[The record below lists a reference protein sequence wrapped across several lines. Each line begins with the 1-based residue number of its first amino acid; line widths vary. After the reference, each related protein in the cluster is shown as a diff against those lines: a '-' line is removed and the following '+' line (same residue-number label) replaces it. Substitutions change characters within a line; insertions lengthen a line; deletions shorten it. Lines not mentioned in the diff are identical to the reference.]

1 MQPNGRNLPNTES
14 RGQVGIGTLIV
25 FIAMVLVAAIAA
37 GVLINTAGFLQSKG
51 EATGQESTSQV
62 TNRLKI
68 SGVTGDVFAGG
79 SSQDARVGTVDVTV
93 TQAPGAENINLKA
106 VTVQWVGPSGSY
118 NINHKSSSTTA
129 DADFSTSAIKGDSDS
144 ILNDP
149 DDRIAMTFDIGK
161 DDNGANSKD
170 INSPSSPSHTDRLD
184 PGSTVELKLST
195 QSGGTVTTT
204 LVVPQSLDGKSAVN
218 L

>member
-1 MQPNGRNLPNTES
+1 MKPNGRNLPNAES

-68 SGVTGDVFAGG
+68 TGVTGGVE
-79 SSQDARVGTVDVTV
+79 SSKDPSSITTVDVTV
-93 TQAPGAENINLKA
+93 TQAPGAENIDLET
-106 VTVQWVGPSGSY
+106 VTVQWVGPSGTY
-118 NINHKSSSTTA
+118 NINHHDASTSA
-129 DADFSTSAIKGDSDS
+129 DGTFKTSAIKDSDDS
-144 ILNDP
+144 APVINDP
-149 DDRIAMTFDIGK
+149 DDRIEMKFAVTDS
-161 DDNGANSKD
+161 A
-170 INSPSSPSHTDRLD
+170 SSYGDAIDTGGDGLD
-184 PGSTVELKLST
+184 PGSTVELRLST
-195 QSGGTVTTT
+195 QSGGSVTTT
-204 LVVPQSLDGKSAVN
+204 LVVPESLEGKSAVT

>member
-1 MQPNGRNLPNTES
+1 MKPNGQNLPNAES

-68 SGVTGDVFAGG
+68 TGVTGEVD
-79 SSQDARVGTVDVTV
+79 SSPDPSVIKTVDVTV
-93 TQAPGAENINLKA
+93 TQAPGAENIDLET

-118 NINHKSSSTTA
+118 DFVHTNPGSG
-129 DADFSTSAIKGDSDS
+129 DVFSTSAIKDSDTS
-144 ILNDP
+144 APVVNDP
-149 DDRIAMTFDIGK
+149 DDRIVMEFDLTS
-161 DDNGANSKD
+161 NGPDK
-170 INSPSSPSHTDRLD
+170 ID
-184 PGSTVELKLST
+184 PGSTVELRFST
-195 QSGGTVTTT
+195 QSGGSVTTT
-204 LVVPQSLDGKSAVN
+204 LVVPESLEGESAVT